1 VKHAWSGTLL
11 ALVAMLAPSCAR
23 QPKVAPQEARAIARE
38 AYIWA
43 YPMVETYK
51 VMYVYSVYK
60 APDNPEYKAPFNVIS
75 NTARVFTPAD
85 STIQTPNS
93 DTPYS
98 MVWLDLRTEPVVIT
112 VPEVEP
118 GRYFSVQLIDL
129 YTFNFGYIGTRATGN
144 NGGSYLI
151 AGPTWK
157 GTAPAGIA
165 QVIPCETEFAL
176 AAFRTQLFGP
186 DDLGDVQATQAGYA
200 AKPLS
205 QFAGTDA
212 PKGPEGMIFPPYSR
226 ENATSARF
234 FSYVNFLL
242 PFCPAHPSEVE
253 LRARFAK
260 IGIVPAKVFDTATMN
275 KDLLAAIEAGIAD
288 GRAAIDSTI
297 AANATVAADCFGT
310 RAYLQNDYLKRAIAA
325 KLGLYGNS
333 KEEALYP
340 FYRTDSDGQPL
351 AGSHAYTLHFGP
363 DGLPPVNAFWSVTMY
378 DGKRMTLVENPI
390 NRYLINSP
398 MLPSLA
404 LDPDG
409 GLTLY
414 VQHDSPGKAK
424 ESNWLP
430 SPAGPFYAVMRLYLP
445 KPEALD
451 GTWKEPPMVS
461 AAE

>member
-1 VKHAWSGTLL
+1 VRHVWSGTLL
-11 ALVAMLAPSCAR
+11 VLIAMLAPSCAR
-23 QPKVAPQEARAIARE
+23 QPKVAPHEARAIAKE

-43 YPMVETYK
+43 YPMVENYK

-98 MVWLDLRTEPVVIT
+98 MVWLDLRAEPVVIT
-112 VPEVEP
+112 VPDVEP
-118 GRYFSVQLIDL
+118 GRYYSVQLIDL

-144 NGGSYLI
+144 GGGKYLI
-151 AGPTWK
+151 AGPGWT
-157 GTAPAGIA
+157 GTDPAGIVKA
-165 QVIPCETEFAL
+165 IPCETEFAL

-200 AKPLS
+200 VQTLS
-205 QFAGTDA
+205 QFSGTEA

-226 ENATSARF
+226 QNAASAKF

-242 PFCPAHPSEVE
+242 PFCPMHPSEVE

-260 IGIVPAKVFDTATMN
+260 IGIVPAKVFDTSFMN
-275 KDLLAAIEAGIAD
+275 KDLLAAIEAGVAD

-297 AANATVAADCFGT
+297 EANATMAADCFGT
-310 RAYLQNDYLKRAIAA
+310 REYLKNDYLKRAIAA
-325 KLGLYGNS
+325 KMGLYGNS

-340 FYRTDSDGQPL
+340 LYRTDSDGQAL
-351 AGSHAYTLHFGP
+351 SGSHAYTLHFAL
-363 DGLPPVNAFWSVTMY
+363 DGLPPVNAFWSLTMY
-378 DGKRMTLVENPI
+378 DGVRQTLVENPL

-398 MLPSLA
+398 MLPILVR
-404 LDPDG
+404 DKDG

-414 VQHDSPGKAK
+414 VQHESPGKAK
-424 ESNWLP
+424 EPNWLP

-445 KPEALD
+445 KPEVLD

-461 AAE
+461 AGK